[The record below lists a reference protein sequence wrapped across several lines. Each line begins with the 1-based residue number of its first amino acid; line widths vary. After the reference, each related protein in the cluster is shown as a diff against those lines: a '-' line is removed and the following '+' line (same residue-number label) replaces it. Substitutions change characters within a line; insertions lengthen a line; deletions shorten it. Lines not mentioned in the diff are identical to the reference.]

1 LEPTSGGNWQ
11 AMNDPNGAAT
21 TPGGRPPM
29 PSITASVLIET
40 RQLIQAVA
48 AWLTRG

>member
-1 LEPTSGGNWQ
+1 MTHPNHAAP
-11 AMNDPNGAAT
+11 AMTGS
-21 TPGGRPPM
+21 PPPL

-40 RQLIQAVA
+40 RLLVQAFA